1 MNLSQHDTVLSFV
14 SLSLIFS
21 LDLHLTRPLPLFL
34 SLPLFSISLS
44 FNFTLSLRNIYFP
57 LKGKVLTDAA
67 KQGSVGQ
74 VKKYLEGG
82 TNVDSK
88 DKVTLWT
95 KTSCRPILMETV
107 YNIFHTRWLISILFL
122 IILFF
127 SYQFISD
134 FYFYFLTFKYFS
146 YACLII
152 NISSRGSK
160 PDRLSSFIS
169 SSEYSSPRL
178 YV

>member
-1 MNLSQHDTVLSFV
+1 MNLFQHDSVLSFV

-21 LDLHLTRPLPLFL
+21 LDLHLTRPLPLFF
-34 SLPLFSISLS
+34 SLPLFLSPS
-44 FNFTLSLRNIYFP
+44 FNFTLSLLNIYFS

-88 DKVTLWT
+88 DKVTLWI
-95 KTSCRPILMETV
+95 KTSCRPILLETV
-107 YNIFHTRWLISILFL
+107 YKIFHTRWLISTFFL
-122 IILFF
+122 IILFCF
-127 SYQFISD
+127 YLFISD

-152 NISSRGSK
+152 YISSRGSK
-160 PDRLSSFIS
+160 PDSLSSFIS